1 MLRTEDAVLVVV
13 DVQGKLAQLMSDKET
28 VFANIQRMIRGAQVL
43 AVPILWAEQL
53 PDKLGP
59 TIPEISCLMLDLQP
73 IPKTS
78 FSCAGNPRFVTALE
92 ELNRKQVLIVGIE
105 AHVCVYQ
112 TAVDLAEAGY
122 SVEVVEDAIAS
133 RIATN
138 RSVGVRKMAA
148 SGVGLTSTEMALFEL
163 MGDADHP
170 AFREVQAVIK

>member
-1 MLRTEDAVLVVV
+1 M
-13 DVQGKLAQLMSDKET
+13 
-28 VFANIQRMIRGAQVL
+28 
-43 AVPILWAEQL
+43 

-59 TIPEISCLMLDLQP
+59 TIAEIADLMTELEP
-73 IPKTS
+73 IAKTS
-78 FSCAGNPRFVTALE
+78 FSCAGCPAFVAALGQ
-92 ELNRKQVLIVGIE
+92 LDRKHVLVTGIE

-112 TAVDLAEAGY
+112 TAVDLAAAGY

-148 SGVGLTSTEMALFEL
+148 RGVGLTSTEMALFEL

>member
-1 MLRTEDAVLVVV
+1 MLTTEDAVLVVV
-13 DVQGKLAQLMSDKET
+13 DVQGKLAQLMTDKET
-28 VFANIQRMIRGAQVL
+28 VFANIQRMIRGAQSL
-43 AVPILWAEQL
+43 SVPILWAEQL

-59 TIPEISCLMLDLQP
+59 TIPEIACLMLDLEP
-73 IPKTS
+73 IAKTS
-78 FSCAGNPRFVTALE
+78 FSCAGNPRFVAALKQLE
-92 ELNRKQVLIVGIE
+92 RKQVLVVGME

-133 RIATN
+133 RIASN

-148 SGVGLTSTEMALFEL
+148 RGVGLTSTEMALFEL
-163 MGDADHP
+163 LGDASHP